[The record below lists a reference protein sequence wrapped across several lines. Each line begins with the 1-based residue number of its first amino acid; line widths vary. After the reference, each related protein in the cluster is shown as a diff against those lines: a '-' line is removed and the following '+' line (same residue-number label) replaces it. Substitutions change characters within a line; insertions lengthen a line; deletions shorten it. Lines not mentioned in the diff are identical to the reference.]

1 MDEQHIIDNVR
12 SRTELE
18 ELLNILS
25 SAIGSLTNPTKL
37 SATFKS
43 VRQKKISNA
52 TIKKYIDYLCDSFL
66 IDSAVRYDIKEF
78 QIRLRWNRNSVP

>member
-25 SAIGSLTNPTKL
+25 SAIGSLTNPTKF

-43 VRQKKISNA
+43 VRQKNISNA
-52 TIKKYIDYLCDSFL
+52 NIKKYIDYLCDSFL

-78 QIRLRWNRNSVP
+78 QIGLRWNRNSVP

>member
-25 SAIGSLTNPTKL
+25 SAIGSLTNPTKI

-43 VRQKKISNA
+43 VRQKNISNA
-52 TIKKYIDYLCDSFL
+52 NIKKYIDYLCDSFL

-78 QIRLRWNRNSVP
+78 QIGLRWNRSSVP

>member
-1 MDEQHIIDNVR
+1 MQ
-12 SRTELE
+12 RTTFYFATFCKKGLQKTIYGGHNIRNRAELE

-43 VRQKKISNA
+43 VKQKTISKA
-52 TIKKYIDYLCDSFL
+52 TITRYIEYSPLF
-66 IDSAVRYDIKEF
+66 
-78 QIRLRWNRNSVP
+78 